1 MRGKCKNQK
10 QRRKTK
16 KDGDTLTKASM
27 DALSQEEVVQ
37 SVEKEVEDIIE
48 GYEDFHD
55 LRSLRKKLL
64 FKHPKEVQ
72 LVQKMEK
79 ESREKKKQEFKS
91 RYNCFHS
98 PD

>member
-37 SVEKEVEDIIE
+37 SVEKEVEDIIA
-48 GYEDFHD
+48 GYEDPHN
-55 LRSLRKKLL
+55 LRNLRKKFF
-64 FKHPKEVQ
+64 FKQPKEV
-72 LVQKMEK
+72 LIVQIAEKME
-79 ESREKKKQEFKS
+79 S
-91 RYNCFHS
+91 
-98 PD
+98 D